1 MARSASFMQESARN
15 VTQGKYL
22 NLRHWLQ
29 TIMQTPD
36 MSLATMDLNATHSSV
51 ALAEHGLLHLLTQTL
66 PSGVGYFAAE
76 PLRCRWSNP
85 LLAAYN
91 GHTVASIVGK
101 TLAQALG
108 KNAWDAL
115 QPQLAHPAQTT
126 DISCLSEHAT
136 PCGNL
141 RKSQIQLR
149 AHCDANGALL
159 GWLVLVHDRTA
170 QWLADRAVQHSEERL
185 RKFAMATDEAILFH
199 RAGVLLDGNAALQ
212 KLTGRTL
219 AELVGSNAYHL
230 LPERFRA
237 PVSEYARYGG
247 EYLYEAAVLH
257 RDGYEVPVEIVGKTM
272 PDHDASYRVVVLRN
286 ITQRKQ
292 AQQREAFLQLH
303 DSLTH
308 LPNRRHLM
316 GRLEAALA
324 QAQQER
330 TQAAVLLVDLDHFKT
345 VNDSLGHQAGDQLLC
360 EVARRLRAT
369 VRDEDVVAR
378 LNGDKFAIVLTE
390 IYSRDNAST
399 VADKI
404 ILAVCQTITL
414 ANTPLTLSPSIGIA
428 MYPDDGLDALE
439 LLRNADAAMYH
450 AKDSGRANRQFYT
463 ANMAG
468 HATEVLRKERLLRAA
483 IAQDAFVLHYQPQ
496 LRLSDGAL
504 VGFEALVRWQHPERG
519 LVGPDDFIGFAESRG
534 LITPIG
540 RWVLRE
546 ACRQIKIWQSQGL
559 AFVPVAVNLSALEF
573 RQRDVAADIAQVL
586 HSSGLASQYLDIEL
600 TESVLMHHASEG
612 LATLHA
618 LKALGVG
625 ISIDDFG
632 TGYSSLSYL
641 KRYPIDKLKID
652 RSFVIDT
659 PGSSEDVALVTA
671 IIQMGHSLQ
680 LQTVAEGVETPEQI
694 ALLQQLGCDVAQG
707 HGLSLPMDAVQATT
721 WLQTRAL
728 ALQSKP

>member
-1 MARSASFMQESARN
+1 MQESARN

-428 MYPDDGLDALE
+428 MYPDDGLEAPE

-468 HATEVLRKERLLRAA
+468 RATEVLRKERLLRAA

-546 ACRQIKIWQSQGL
+546 ACRQVCEWRELGL
-559 AFVPVAVNLSALEF
+559 GIVRVAINVSYRQFVAEDLAVKVAETLREFALPGSALELEF
-573 RQRDVAADIAQVL
+573 TERVL
-586 HSSGLASQYLDIEL
+586 IED
-600 TESVLMHHASEG
+600 AP
-612 LATLHA
+612 ATLRTFA
-618 LKALGVG
+618 ELRRMGVVLT
-625 ISIDDFG
+625 IDDFG
-632 TGYSSLSYL
+632 EGYSALNYLRRLPIHGLKLSQL
-641 KRYPIDKLKID
+641 FVEGVPEN
-652 RSFVIDT
+652 RS
-659 PGSSEDVALVTA
+659 DVAVCEAVTA
-671 IIQMGHSLQ
+671 IARRLGLG
-680 LQTVAEGVETPEQI
+680 LVAEGVELESQRRF
-694 ALLQQLGCDVAQG
+694 LLELGVPVGQG
-707 HGLSLPMDAVQATT
+707 FLFAPGLPPDE
-721 WLQTRAL
+721 L
-728 ALQSKP
+728 ARRLAAAGGR